1 MAKCC
6 MCDVNL
12 EREDAPLLSMGA
24 AGRPRL
30 LCDRCAALLDTATL
44 GSDFDEI
51 KGAVE
56 QIGTIMAD
64 HDPDEVTFNIVSELV
79 AGASER
85 AKAIRDGSYDFSLDQ
100 EDNNEGYDEIP
111 EDMRESEEDIE
122 LDRQEEEK
130 MKKFDKFYNYVLIGA
145 GIAAGIFV
153 ILKVLE
159 SFGVDFS
166 RFFDIF

>member
-145 GIAAGIFV
+145 GIAAAAFV
-153 ILKVLE
+153 IWKI
-159 SFGVDFS
+159 VDT
-166 RFFDIF
+166 FFL

>member
-24 AGRPRL
+24 AGNPRL
-30 LCDRCAALLDTATL
+30 LCDRCAGLLDTATL
-44 GSDFDEI
+44 GNDFDEI
-51 KGAVE
+51 KSAVE
-56 QIGTIMAD
+56 EIGTIMAD
-64 HDPDEVTFNIVSELV
+64 HDGVTFDIVSQLMLE
-79 AGASER
+79 ASER
-85 AKAIRDGSYDFSLDQ
+85 AKAIKDGSYDFSLDQ
-100 EDNNEGYDEIP
+100 EDNSEGYDEIP